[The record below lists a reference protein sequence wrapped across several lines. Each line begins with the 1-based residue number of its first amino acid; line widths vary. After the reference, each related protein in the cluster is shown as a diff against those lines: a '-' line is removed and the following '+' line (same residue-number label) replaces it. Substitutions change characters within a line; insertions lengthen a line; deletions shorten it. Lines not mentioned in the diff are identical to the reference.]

1 MALILVENFIIVA
14 GTTSIVFCVLID
26 YEPGVSG
33 LPSFVSI
40 WL

>member
-1 MALILVENFIIVA
+1 MVENFIILA
-14 GTTSIVFCVLID
+14 ATTSIVFCVLID
-26 YEPGVSG
+26 YEPGLLG